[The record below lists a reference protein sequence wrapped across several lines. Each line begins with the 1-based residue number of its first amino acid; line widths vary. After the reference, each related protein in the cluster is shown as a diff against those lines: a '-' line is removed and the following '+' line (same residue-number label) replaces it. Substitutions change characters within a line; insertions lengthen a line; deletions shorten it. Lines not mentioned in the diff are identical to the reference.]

1 MNHIYMI
8 IRTWYY
14 LMRALYQTLYGI
26 WRLSGVAAPY
36 IAIFGSSRLRNDDLY
51 AKKAYDLA
59 RKFIESEIS
68 IVTGGSMGIMRAA
81 NCGAFESKSP
91 KKKRSIGIVVKGLNG
106 DEHNTCLQD
115 TITVDYFFARKWLMT
130 RYATGFVYFPGG
142 YGTLDELFEVLTLIQ
157 TGKLARVP
165 IALVGVEFWTPLL
178 QWFNKE
184 VLAHNLLASG
194 DLSFFMVSDDLEA
207 IFCFM
212 RNACSYETKPLKE
225 KM

>member
-1 MNHIYMI
+1 MQAM
-8 IRTWYY
+8 
-14 LMRALYQTLYGI
+14 YQTLYGF
-26 WRLSGVAAPY
+26 WRLSGVAKPY
-36 IAIFGSSRLRNDDLY
+36 VSIFGSARLKNDDLY

-59 RKFIESEIS
+59 RMLIESDIS
-68 IVTGGSMGIMRAA
+68 IVTGGAMGIMRAA
-81 NCGAFESKSP
+81 NCGAFESKVP
-91 KKKRSIGIVVKGLNG
+91 HKKRSIGILVNGLG
-106 DEHNTCLQD
+106 DDYKSNTCVHD
-115 TITVDYFFARKWLMT
+115 TFFVDYFFSRKWLMIN
-130 RYATGFVYFPGG
+130 YAMGFVFFPGG

-178 QWFNKE
+178 QWFNNE

-194 DLSFFMVSDDLEA
+194 DLNFFMVSDDLEA

-212 RNACSYETKPLKE
+212 RNACNYKVNPFKE